1 MGFYPSFSLSAPVGL
16 LVWFFH
22 RLYCRL
28 YSSKWSEPANKRLF
42 FFSHLRAEH
51 LTWSRLHSAFHLTF
65 IRSNQRHRQQNS
77 ALLWTSQN
85 SWKFNWIDGNDKPN
99 QNEIQQRTHETHT
112 HKWKMRNELL
122 SNQNKLLRFILFMR
136 YLTGMPVSLTG
147 YGYINSI
154 WDNVA

>member
-1 MGFYPSFSLSAPVGL
+1 MGFYPSFSLNAPVGL

-65 IRSNQRHRQQNS
+65 IRSNQRVKRDTVKRNP
-77 ALLWTSQN
+77 ALLWKSQN
-85 SWKFNWIDGNDKPN
+85 SWKFNWWQRHAKSY
-99 QNEIQQRTHETHT
+99 EIQQLTHETLT

-122 SNQNKLLRFILFMR
+122 SNQYKRLRFILFMR

-147 YGYINSI
+147 DGYINSI
-154 WDNVA
+154 W